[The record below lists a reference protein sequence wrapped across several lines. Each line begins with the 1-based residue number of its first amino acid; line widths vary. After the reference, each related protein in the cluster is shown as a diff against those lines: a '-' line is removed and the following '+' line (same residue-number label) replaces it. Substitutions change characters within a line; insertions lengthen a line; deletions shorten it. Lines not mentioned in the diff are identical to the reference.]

1 MYKKP
6 SRIVNDESPCSSY
19 AKNRKNS
26 KRPTFIEQTQYY
38 ILGGLP
44 ILAKK
49 SNNSEKLMIFALGG
63 VGEIGKNMYVVQYD
77 DDIVVVDAGLKF
89 PEEDM
94 LGIDLVIPDISYLT
108 ENRDKVRGIIVTHGH
123 EDHIGG
129 LPYVLKHLNVPL
141 YATKLTLGLIENKL
155 REANLLGETKRI
167 LINADS
173 ELKLG
178 STLTAT
184 FFKTNHSIPDS
195 VGVCIDTPEGNV
207 VHTGDFK
214 FDHTPVNDQFA
225 DLQRM
230 AEIGQKGVLALLS
243 DSTNA
248 EKPGF
253 TPSEKSVGI
262 VLEDIFRKA
271 RQRVVVATFASNVHR
286 IQQVVNA
293 ADATGRKIVVVGR
306 SMVNVVSIASE
317 LGYLEIPE
325 GMIIEPEE
333 INRIGADRVAI
344 LCTGSQGEPMS
355 ALSRMA
361 RSTHRKVDIL
371 PGDTVIIAATPVPGN
386 EKYVGRTIDALFRLG
401 AEVIYSG
408 SNKGVHVSGHGS
420 QEELKLMLNL
430 MRPKFFIPIHGEYR
444 MLRKHA
450 QLGESVG
457 VDPDNIFLV
466 DIGDVVE
473 IHNGE
478 ARKAGKV
485 PSGNV
490 LIDGLGVGDVG
501 NIVLRDRKLLSQD
514 GILVVVVTLSK
525 QDGRIVSGPD
535 IISRGF
541 VYVRESEGLLD
552 EANRVVTSTLQ
563 RLMSENVNEWASLKS
578 GVKDSLGRFL
588 FDQTR
593 RRPMILPIIMEV

>member
-1 MYKKP
+1 MSKK
-6 SRIVNDESPCSSY
+6 
-19 AKNRKNS
+19 
-26 KRPTFIEQTQYY
+26 
-38 ILGGLP
+38 
-44 ILAKK
+44 
-49 SNNSEKLMIFALGG
+49 NNNEKLTIFALGG
-63 VGEIGKNMYVVQYD
+63 VAEIGKNMYVVQYAN
-77 DDIVVVDAGLKF
+77 DIVVVDAGLKF

-94 LGIDLVIPDISYLT
+94 LGIDIVIPDITFLT
-108 ENRDKVRGIIVTHGH
+108 ENRDKVRGIVLTHGH

-129 LPYVLKHLNVPL
+129 LPYVLKNLNVPV
-141 YATKLTLGLIENKL
+141 YGTKLTLGLVENKL
-155 REANLLGETKRI
+155 KEANLLGETKRV

-173 ELKLG
+173 EIELG
-178 STLTAT
+178 TSMKAT

-195 VGVCIDTPEGNV
+195 VGVCIETPEGNV

-225 DLQRM
+225 DLHRM
-230 AEIGQKGVLALLS
+230 GEIGAKGVLALLS

-253 TPSEKSVGI
+253 TPSEKNVGI
-262 VLEDIFRKA
+262 VLNDIFRKA
-271 RQRVVVATFASNVHR
+271 QQRVVVATFASNVHR
-286 IQQVVNA
+286 VQQVIDA
-293 ADATGRKIVVVGR
+293 AYATGRKLTIIGR
-306 SMVNVVSIASE
+306 SMVNVVTIASE
-317 LGYLEIPE
+317 LGYLNVPDGIL
-325 GMIIEPEE
+325 IEPEE
-333 INRIGADRVAI
+333 VNKMAADRVVI

-355 ALSRMA
+355 ALTRMA

-386 EKYVGRTIDALFRLG
+386 EKYVGRTIDELFRLG

-408 SNKGVHVSGHGS
+408 SNSGVHVSGHGS

-430 MRPKFFIPIHGEYR
+430 MRPKYFIPIHGEYR

-450 QLGESVG
+450 QLGQSVG

-466 DIGDVVE
+466 DIGEIVE
-473 IHNGE
+473 IDNGV

-485 PSGNV
+485 PAGNV

-525 QDGRIVSGPD
+525 QDGTIVSGPD

-552 EANRVVTSTLQ
+552 EANRIVSSTLEK
-563 RLMSENVNEWASLKS
+563 LMSENVNEWASLKTN
-578 GVKDSLGRFL
+578 VKDALGRFL
-588 FDQTR
+588 YEQTR

>member
-1 MYKKP
+1 MSKKNN
-6 SRIVNDESPCSSY
+6 ND
-19 AKNRKNS
+19 
-26 KRPTFIEQTQYY
+26 
-38 ILGGLP
+38 
-44 ILAKK
+44 
-49 SNNSEKLMIFALGG
+49 KLTIFALGG
-63 VGEIGKNMYVVQYD
+63 VGEIGKNMYVIQYGA
-77 DDIVVVDAGLKF
+77 DIVVVDSGLKF

-94 LGIDLVIPDISYLT
+94 LGIDIVIPDISYLT
-108 ENRDKVRGIIVTHGH
+108 ENRDKVRGIVLTHGH

-129 LPYVLKHLNVPL
+129 LPYVLKNLNVPV
-141 YATKLTLGLIENKL
+141 YGTRLTLGLVENKL
-155 REANLLGETKRI
+155 KEANLLGDTKRI
-167 LINADS
+167 LINEDS
-173 ELKLG
+173 EIQLGNSLKV
-178 STLTAT
+178 T
-184 FFKTNHSIPDS
+184 FFRTNHSIPDS
-195 VGVCIDTPEGNV
+195 VGVCIETPEGNV

-214 FDHTPVNDQFA
+214 FDHTPVNGQFA
-225 DLQRM
+225 NLHRM

-253 TPSEKSVGI
+253 TPSEKNVGI

-271 RQRVVVATFASNVHR
+271 EQRVVVATFASNVHR

-293 ADATGRKIVVVGR
+293 AESTGRKITVIGR

-317 LGYLEIPE
+317 LGYLNVPD
-325 GMIIEPEE
+325 GMLIEPEE
-333 INRIGADRVAI
+333 MNRMAANRVVV

-355 ALSRMA
+355 ALTRMA
-361 RSTHRKVDIL
+361 RSSHRKVDIL

-386 EKYVGRTIDALFRLG
+386 EKYVGRTIDELFRLG
-401 AEVIYSG
+401 ADVIYSG
-408 SNKGVHVSGHGS
+408 SNSGVHVSGHGS

-430 MRPKFFIPIHGEYR
+430 MKPKFFIPIHGEFR
-444 MLRKHA
+444 MQRKHA
-450 QLGESVG
+450 LLAESVG
-457 VDPDNIFLV
+457 VDPQNIFITE
-466 DIGDVVE
+466 IGEIVE
-473 IHNGE
+473 IQGGA

-485 PSGNV
+485 TAGNV

-525 QDGRIVSGPD
+525 QNGAIVSGPD

-552 EANRVVTSTLQ
+552 EANRIVSSTLQ
-563 RLMSENVNEWASLKS
+563 RLMSEKVNEWASLKTS
-578 GVKDSLGRFL
+578 VKDSLGRFL
-588 FDQTR
+588 YEQTR

>member
-1 MYKKP
+1 MSKK
-6 SRIVNDESPCSSY
+6 
-19 AKNRKNS
+19 
-26 KRPTFIEQTQYY
+26 T
-38 ILGGLP
+38 
-44 ILAKK
+44 
-49 SNNSEKLMIFALGG
+49 NNEKLTIFALGG
-63 VGEIGKNMYVVQYD
+63 VGEIGKNMYVIQYGN
-77 DDIVVVDAGLKF
+77 DIVVIDSGLKF

-94 LGIDLVIPDISYLT
+94 LGIDIVIPDISYLT
-108 ENRDKVRGIIVTHGH
+108 ENRDKVRAIILTHGH

-129 LPYVLKHLNVPL
+129 LPYVLKHLNVPV
-141 YATKLTLGLIENKL
+141 YGTKLTIGLVENKL
-155 REANLLGETKRI
+155 KEANLLGETKRI
-167 LINADS
+167 LINEDS

-178 STLTAT
+178 NTLTAT
-184 FFKTNHSIPDS
+184 FFRTNHSIPDS
-195 VGVCIDTPEGNV
+195 VGVCVATPEGNV

-214 FDHTPVNDQFA
+214 FDHTPVNGEFA
-225 DLQRM
+225 NLQRM
-230 AEIGQKGVLALLS
+230 AEIGSKGVLALLS

-253 TPSEKSVGI
+253 TPSERNVGI

-271 RQRVVVATFASNVHR
+271 TQRVVVATFASNVHR

-293 ADATGRKIVVVGR
+293 AAATGRKITVIGR
-306 SMVNVVSIASE
+306 SMVNVVGIASD
-317 LGYLEIPE
+317 LGYLEIPD

-333 INRIGADRVAI
+333 VNKMAADRVVI
-344 LCTGSQGEPMS
+344 LSTGSQGEPMS
-355 ALSRMA
+355 ALTRMA

-386 EKYVGRTIDALFRLG
+386 EKYIGRTIDELFRLG
-401 AEVIYSG
+401 ANVIYSG
-408 SNKGVHVSGHGS
+408 SNSGVHVSGHGS

-430 MRPKFFIPIHGEYR
+430 MKPKFFIPIHGEHR
-444 MLRKHA
+444 MQRKHA
-450 QLGESVG
+450 LLGEAVG
-457 VDPDNIFLV
+457 IAPEDIFMI
-466 DIGDVVE
+466 DIGDTVE
-473 IHNGE
+473 IQGGV

-485 PSGNV
+485 TSGNV

-525 QDGRIVSGPD
+525 QDGQIVSGPD

-552 EANRVVTSTLQ
+552 EANRIVTSTLQ
-563 RLMSENVNEWASLKS
+563 RLMSERVNEWASLKTS
-578 GVKDSLGRFL
+578 VKDSLGRFL
-588 FDQTR
+588 YEQTR